1 MNGGG
6 GMITTAT
13 ESQSPQNSSM
23 ECPQE
28 SFDSI
33 TKFGYSTNLKS
44 SGIGENSPP
53 FTPLVPD
60 GMAEPPPCGGL
71 KDTSTPRKMLM
82 STQNKSP
89 VSSQEVIT
97 SFYPLVVRSIFVQK
111 LQ

>member
-1 MNGGG
+1 
-6 GMITTAT
+6 MITTAT

-28 SFDSI
+28 SFGLI
-33 TKFGYSTNLKS
+33 TKFGYNTNSKS

-60 GMAEPPPCGGL
+60 GMAKPPPRGGL
-71 KDTSTPRKMLM
+71 KDTSTPLKMLM
-82 STQNKSP
+82 SPQNKSS

-97 SFYPLVVRSIFVQK
+97 SFYRLIISSIFVQK